1 MHTGWKGG
9 RSSGFHR
16 FGVNR
21 QPEEPATNGPPLRRR
36 AGSLP
41 KNAEIAGGAFLPGS
55 KWPSSTLRCIAARR
69 LLFGEEPPS
78 SSCPETKIRHKS
90 RAAMALTDA
99 TARRHRGFWP
109 MPDWPFPRSPAGRRR
124 RTSALGRC
132 GTFPARLS
140 LIVGRLHVLLCDV
153 TNRLGGQGV
162 ATQGRYLA
170 SGGAEVIGH
179 RDWKSSMRTLRRYST
194 NPVLGLVR
202 DAEA

>member
-1 MHTGWKGG
+1 
-9 RSSGFHR
+9 
-16 FGVNR
+16 
-21 QPEEPATNGPPLRRR
+21 
-36 AGSLP
+36 
-41 KNAEIAGGAFLPGS
+41 
-55 KWPSSTLRCIAARR
+55 
-69 LLFGEEPPS
+69 
-78 SSCPETKIRHKS
+78 
-90 RAAMALTDA
+90 MALTDA